1 MPFVVRNL
9 RDNGLDFNVL
19 DIGSTE
25 PAWKFSDKN
34 ISIVRAL
41 IGMSEFATFMSFR
54 PTTHHA
60 NSIERTK
67 DFLSALPDRDL

>member
-1 MPFVVRNL
+1 MFFEYWLAIFEDGRGA
-9 RDNGLDFNVL
+9 RH
-19 DIGSTE
+19 IES
-25 PAWKFSDKN
+25 WKFSNKN

-60 NSIERTK
+60 NSMERRK
-67 DFLSALPDRDL
+67 DFLGALPDRGL